1 MAGAG
6 WAPPRLDEFIL
17 TEPLGSGTYAT
28 VYKAYRK
35 RDTREVVAIK
45 CVNKRSLN
53 RASVENLLMEIEI
66 LKTIR
71 HPNIVELKDFQW
83 DSEHI
88 YLIMEFCAGG
98 DLSRFIRMRRMLPEK
113 VARVFLQQ
121 LACALK
127 FLHDHNISHLDL
139 KPQNILLSAPE
150 NPQLKLADFG
160 FAQYMSPWDEKH
172 VLRGSPLYMAP
183 EMVCRQH
190 YDARVDLWSVGVI
203 LYEALFG
210 KPPFASRSFAE
221 LEEKIRSD
229 RAVELPSRPQL
240 SQECRD
246 LLGQLLER
254 DPRKRIS
261 FECFFAHPFVD
272 MEHIPGPESLGKATD
287 LVVEAVR
294 KDQEGDAGAAFSLY
308 RKALEYF
315 VPALHYESDAR
326 RKEAIRAKVRQYISR
341 AEELKVL
348 VTSSNKNLLEKGNPA
363 RELLKEMAKDK
374 PRLCAA
380 LEVASAAISKEEEGR
395 DDSDALELYQQSLGE
410 LLLLLAAE
418 PAGRR
423 RELLHAEIQTLMAR
437 AEYLKDQIKMRE
449 AQSMGKEALAESVR
463 SAGWFFNLL
472 NSGRAH
478 TNHKSGREL
487 RVGRDAPLCLPRPAP
502 TSASAAARPAS
513 STRCTGP
520 ARPSCLPLAA
530 GALGMRLFL
539 PKPGALPLTAG
550 ALGMRLF
557 LPKPGAWQFWLHLSV
572 TTASSA
578 RRGPIE
584 SGTSSSQSP
593 SGGHSQHPACPA
605 PLLRALISKTSKSY
619 SQESLLWGADVACP
633 AKQGT
638 CLKIYCISRE
648 CNLLSLINFNFDFS
662 TSSALRF
669 VI

>member
-53 RASVENLLMEIEI
+53 RASVENLLTEIEI

-83 DSEHI
+83 DSDHI

-98 DLSRFIRMRRMLPEK
+98 DLSRFIRTRRMLPEK

-190 YDARVDLWSVGVI
+190 YDARADLWSVGVI

-240 SQECRD
+240 SLECRD

-254 DPRKRIS
+254 DPQKRIS

-294 KDQEGDAGAAFSLY
+294 KDQEGDAKAAFSLY

-374 PRLCAA
+374 PRLCSA
-380 LEVASAAISKEEEGR
+380 LELASAAIAKEEEGR

-418 PAGRR
+418 PAGRW

-463 SAGWFFNLL
+463 SA
-472 NSGRAH
+472 
-478 TNHKSGREL
+478 
-487 RVGRDAPLCLPRPAP
+487 
-502 TSASAAARPAS
+502 
-513 STRCTGP
+513 CT
-520 ARPSCLPLAA
+520 L
-530 GALGMRLFL
+530 
-539 PKPGALPLTAG
+539 
-550 ALGMRLF
+550 
-557 LPKPGAWQFWLHLSV
+557 Q
-572 TTASSA
+572 
-578 RRGPIE
+578 
-584 SGTSSSQSP
+584 
-593 SGGHSQHPACPA
+593 
-605 PLLRALISKTSKSY
+605 
-619 SQESLLWGADVACP
+619 
-633 AKQGT
+633 
-638 CLKIYCISRE
+638 
-648 CNLLSLINFNFDFS
+648 
-662 TSSALRF
+662 
-669 VI
+669 

>member
-53 RASVENLLMEIEI
+53 RASVENLLTEIEI

-83 DSEHI
+83 DGDHI

-98 DLSRFIRMRRMLPEK
+98 DLSRFIRTRRMLPEK

-127 FLHDHNISHLDL
+127 FLHDRNISHLDL

-150 NPQLKLADFG
+150 NPQLKLAGQGSPWQGLRAVKSLLPVPPRALCPADFG

-229 RAVELPSRPQL
+229 RAVET
-240 SQECRD
+240 E
-246 LLGQLLER
+246 
-254 DPRKRIS
+254 
-261 FECFFAHPFVD
+261 
-272 MEHIPGPESLGKATD
+272 

-294 KDQEGDAGAAFSLY
+294 KDQEGDAAAAFSLY

-315 VPALHYESDAR
+315 VPALHYESDVR

-380 LEVASAAISKEEEGR
+380 LEVASAAIAKEEEGR

-463 SAGWFFNLL
+463 SA
-472 NSGRAH
+472 
-478 TNHKSGREL
+478 
-487 RVGRDAPLCLPRPAP
+487 
-502 TSASAAARPAS
+502 
-513 STRCTGP
+513 CT
-520 ARPSCLPLAA
+520 L
-530 GALGMRLFL
+530 
-539 PKPGALPLTAG
+539 
-550 ALGMRLF
+550 
-557 LPKPGAWQFWLHLSV
+557 Q
-572 TTASSA
+572 
-578 RRGPIE
+578 
-584 SGTSSSQSP
+584 
-593 SGGHSQHPACPA
+593 
-605 PLLRALISKTSKSY
+605 
-619 SQESLLWGADVACP
+619 
-633 AKQGT
+633 
-638 CLKIYCISRE
+638 
-648 CNLLSLINFNFDFS
+648 
-662 TSSALRF
+662 
-669 VI
+669 

>member
-17 TEPLGSGTYAT
+17 TERLGAGTYAT

-53 RASVENLLMEIEI
+53 RASVENLLTEIEI

-71 HPNIVELKDFQW
+71 HPHIVELKDFQW
-83 DSEHI
+83 DSDHI

-98 DLSRFIRMRRMLPEK
+98 DLSRFIRMRRILPEK
-113 VARVFLQQ
+113 VARIFLQQ

-183 EMVCRQH
+183 EMVCRQQ

-210 KPPFASRSFAE
+210 RPPFASRSFAE
-221 LEEKIRSD
+221 LEEKIRSE
-229 RAVELPSRPQL
+229 RAVELPSRPLL
-240 SQECRD
+240 SPECRD
-246 LLGQLLER
+246 LLRQLLER
-254 DPRKRIS
+254 DPLKRIS
-261 FECFFAHPFVD
+261 FEHFFAHPFVD
-272 MEHIPGPESLGKATD
+272 MEHIPGPESLCKATN
-287 LVVEAVR
+287 LVVEAVK
-294 KDQEGDAGAAFSLY
+294 KDQEGDAAAALSLY
-308 RKALEYF
+308 CKALEYF
-315 VPALHYESDAR
+315 VPALHYENDAR
-326 RKEAIRAKVRQYISR
+326 RREAIRAKVGQYISR
-341 AEELKVL
+341 AEELKAL
-348 VTSSNKNLLEKGNPA
+348 VTSSNKNLLQQGNPA

-380 LEVASAAISKEEEGR
+380 LEMASAAITKEEEGQ
-395 DDSDALELYQQSLGE
+395 DDGDTLELYQQSLGE

-437 AEYLKDQIKMRE
+437 AEYLKDQMKMRE

-463 SAGWFFNLL
+463 SGESPSPSPHRGL
-472 NSGRAH
+472 G
-478 TNHKSGREL
+478 E
-487 RVGRDAPLCLPRPAP
+487 RPWGSIP
-502 TSASAAARPAS
+502 PPG
-513 STRCTGP
+513 CGP
-520 ARPSCLPLAA
+520 A
-530 GALGMRLFL
+530 
-539 PKPGALPLTAG
+539 
-550 ALGMRLF
+550 
-557 LPKPGAWQFWLHLSV
+557 V
-572 TTASSA
+572 
-578 RRGPIE
+578 
-584 SGTSSSQSP
+584 GTSLRLPQPWGYSCSWVL
-593 SGGHSQHPACPA
+593 PALHTLLCP
-605 PLLRALISKTSKSY
+605 
-619 SQESLLWGADVACP
+619 
-633 AKQGT
+633 GT
-638 CLKIYCISRE
+638 G
-648 CNLLSLINFNFDFS
+648 
-662 TSSALRF
+662 
-669 VI
+669 

>member
-1 MAGAG
+1 MAGPG

-53 RASVENLLMEIEI
+53 RASVENLLTEIEI

-83 DSEHI
+83 DSDHI

-98 DLSRFIRMRRMLPEK
+98 DLSRFIRTRRMLPEK
-113 VARVFLQQ
+113 VARIFLQQ

-127 FLHDHNISHLDL
+127 FLHDRNISHLDL
-139 KPQNILLSAPE
+139 KPQNILLSSPE
-150 NPQLKLADFG
+150 SPQLKLADFG
-160 FAQYMSPWDEKH
+160 FAQYMSPWHEKH

-190 YDARVDLWSVGVI
+190 YDARADLWSVGVI

-210 KPPFASRSFAE
+210 KPPFASHSFTE

-240 SQECRD
+240 SLECRD

-294 KDQEGDAGAAFSLY
+294 KDQEGDAHAAFSLY
-308 RKALEYF
+308 CKALEYF
-315 VPALHYESDAR
+315 VPALRCESPHR
-326 RKEAIRAKVRQYISR
+326 GLFSSPPKCPQVRQYISR

-374 PRLCAA
+374 PRLCTA
-380 LEVASAAISKEEEGR
+380 LEVALAAIAKEEEGR
-395 DDSDALELYQQSLGE
+395 DDSEALELYQQSLGE

-449 AQSMGKEALAESVR
+449 AQSLGKEALADSVR
-463 SAGWFFNLL
+463 SG
-472 NSGRAH
+472 
-478 TNHKSGREL
+478 
-487 RVGRDAPLCLPRPAP
+487 
-502 TSASAAARPAS
+502 
-513 STRCTGP
+513 
-520 ARPSCLPLAA
+520 
-530 GALGMRLFL
+530 
-539 PKPGALPLTAG
+539 
-550 ALGMRLF
+550 
-557 LPKPGAWQFWLHLSV
+557 
-572 TTASSA
+572 
-578 RRGPIE
+578 E
-584 SGTSSSQSP
+584 SP
-593 SGGHSQHPACPA
+593 C
-605 PLLRALISKTSKSY
+605 
-619 SQESLLWGADVACP
+619 
-633 AKQGT
+633 
-638 CLKIYCISRE
+638 
-648 CNLLSLINFNFDFS
+648 
-662 TSSALRF
+662 
-669 VI
+669 

>member
-35 RDTREVVAIK
+35 GDTREVVAIK

-53 RASVENLLMEIEI
+53 RASVENLLTEIEI

-83 DSEHI
+83 DGDHI

-127 FLHDHNISHLDL
+127 FLHDRNISHLDL
-139 KPQNILLSAPE
+139 KPQNILLSTPE
-150 NPQLKLADFG
+150 NPQLKLAGQGIPFQGLGGGKSLLPASPRALCPADFG

-240 SQECRD
+240 SLECRD

-272 MEHIPGPESLGKATD
+272 MEHVPGPESLGKATD

-294 KDQEGDAGAAFSLY
+294 KDQEGDAAAAFSLY

-315 VPALHYESDAR
+315 VPALHYESDVR

-380 LEVASAAISKEEEGR
+380 LEVASAAIAKEEEGR

-463 SAGWFFNLL
+463 SG
-472 NSGRAH
+472 
-478 TNHKSGREL
+478 
-487 RVGRDAPLCLPRPAP
+487 
-502 TSASAAARPAS
+502 
-513 STRCTGP
+513 
-520 ARPSCLPLAA
+520 
-530 GALGMRLFL
+530 
-539 PKPGALPLTAG
+539 
-550 ALGMRLF
+550 
-557 LPKPGAWQFWLHLSV
+557 
-572 TTASSA
+572 
-578 RRGPIE
+578 E
-584 SGTSSSQSP
+584 SP
-593 SGGHSQHPACPA
+593 
-605 PLLRALISKTSKSY
+605 
-619 SQESLLWGADVACP
+619 
-633 AKQGT
+633 
-638 CLKIYCISRE
+638 
-648 CNLLSLINFNFDFS
+648 F
-662 TSSALRF
+662 
-669 VI
+669 

>member
-1 MAGAG
+1 MAAAG

-53 RASVENLLMEIEI
+53 RASVENLLTEIEI

-127 FLHDHNISHLDL
+127 FLHDRNISHLDL

-150 NPQLKLADFG
+150 NPQLKLAGQGSPWQGLGGGKSLLPVPPRALCRADFG

-374 PRLCAA
+374 PRLYTA
-380 LEVASAAISKEEEGR
+380 LEVASAAIAKEEEGR

-463 SAGWFFNLL
+463 SA
-472 NSGRAH
+472 
-478 TNHKSGREL
+478 
-487 RVGRDAPLCLPRPAP
+487 
-502 TSASAAARPAS
+502 
-513 STRCTGP
+513 CT
-520 ARPSCLPLAA
+520 L
-530 GALGMRLFL
+530 
-539 PKPGALPLTAG
+539 
-550 ALGMRLF
+550 
-557 LPKPGAWQFWLHLSV
+557 Q
-572 TTASSA
+572 
-578 RRGPIE
+578 
-584 SGTSSSQSP
+584 
-593 SGGHSQHPACPA
+593 
-605 PLLRALISKTSKSY
+605 
-619 SQESLLWGADVACP
+619 
-633 AKQGT
+633 
-638 CLKIYCISRE
+638 
-648 CNLLSLINFNFDFS
+648 
-662 TSSALRF
+662 
-669 VI
+669 

>member
-1 MAGAG
+1 Q
-6 WAPPRLDEFIL
+6 
-17 TEPLGSGTYAT
+17 
-28 VYKAYRK
+28 

-53 RASVENLLMEIEI
+53 RASVENLLTEIEI

-83 DSEHI
+83 DGDHI

-98 DLSRFIRMRRMLPEK
+98 DLSRFIRTRRMLPEK

-127 FLHDHNISHLDL
+127 FLHDNNISHLDL

-150 NPQLKLADFG
+150 NPQLKLAGQGSSLGVAGRGQIPSPRGSTSSLCAADFG

-190 YDARVDLWSVGVI
+190 YDARADLWSVGVI

-210 KPPFASRSFAE
+210 KPPFASCSFAE

-240 SQECRD
+240 SLECRD

-272 MEHIPGPESLGKATD
+272 MEHIPGPESLGKAVSSGGWGLLPGAGGFQGLRPPPFVPQTD
-287 LVVEAVR
+287 LVMEAVR
-294 KDQEGDAGAAFSLY
+294 KDQEGDAKAAFSLY

-348 VTSSNKNLLEKGNPA
+348 VTSSNRNLLEKGNTA

-380 LEVASAAISKEEEGR
+380 LQVASAAIAKEEEGR

-410 LLLLLAAE
+410 LLLLLA
-418 PAGRR
+418 G
-423 RELLHAEIQTLMAR
+423 ELGLGTVSSLSPHQIQTLMAR

-463 SAGWFFNLL
+463 SG
-472 NSGRAH
+472 
-478 TNHKSGREL
+478 
-487 RVGRDAPLCLPRPAP
+487 
-502 TSASAAARPAS
+502 
-513 STRCTGP
+513 
-520 ARPSCLPLAA
+520 
-530 GALGMRLFL
+530 
-539 PKPGALPLTAG
+539 
-550 ALGMRLF
+550 
-557 LPKPGAWQFWLHLSV
+557 
-572 TTASSA
+572 
-578 RRGPIE
+578 E
-584 SGTSSSQSP
+584 SP
-593 SGGHSQHPACPA
+593 
-605 PLLRALISKTSKSY
+605 
-619 SQESLLWGADVACP
+619 
-633 AKQGT
+633 
-638 CLKIYCISRE
+638 
-648 CNLLSLINFNFDFS
+648 F
-662 TSSALRF
+662 
-669 VI
+669 